1 MKKAARWG
9 IGMGA
14 ALGLFAAT
22 SVAWAD
28 DPKAPPPSKDKS
40 PATAEPAPGKV
51 AVGGD
56 AAFVPLIGDLS
67 NAAGPGIGVL
77 GAAGYRPMPSL
88 EVTARLGY
96 IHHLNKDFGGGTT
109 GISQIPAL
117 LGARYHV
124 FPTLS
129 TPYVAAELGPN
140 YVIARSS
147 TGAFGGG
154 SASSSELKV
163 GATIGAG
170 YMYKGFDARAQAF
183 VLDLGHAGDTL
194 ALMVNVGYRF
204 DVVP

>member
-9 IGMGA
+9 MGFGA
-14 ALGLFAAT
+14 ALGIFAAT
-22 SVAWAD
+22 SSAWAD
-28 DPKAPPPSKDKS
+28 DPKAPTASKDKS
-40 PATAEPAPGKV
+40 AATAEPTPGKV
-51 AVGGD
+51 SVGGD
-56 AAFVPLIGDLS
+56 AAFVPILGDLS

-124 FPTLS
+124 FNTLS

-140 YVIARSS
+140 YVIGRASSGTFGARSVS
-147 TGAFGGG
+147 D
-154 SASSSELKV
+154 SELKV

-170 YMYKGFDARAQAF
+170 YMYKGIDARAQAF

-194 ALMVNVGYRF
+194 ALMINVGYRF